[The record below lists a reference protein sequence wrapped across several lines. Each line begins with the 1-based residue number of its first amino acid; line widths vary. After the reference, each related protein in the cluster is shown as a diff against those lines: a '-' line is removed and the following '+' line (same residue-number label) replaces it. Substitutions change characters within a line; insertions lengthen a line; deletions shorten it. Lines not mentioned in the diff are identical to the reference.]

1 MTPREERTREALTAR
16 DWRAEWS
23 GPPAARNLSAMRSGS
38 GGCVIVAM
46 FADRISLR
54 TIGDISRDEMS
65 RVIADLDAALTAGEV
80 TP

>member
-1 MTPREERTREALTAR
+1 MH
-16 DWRAEWS
+16 
-23 GPPAARNLSAMRSGS
+23 SGS

-80 TP
+80 AP